1 VTRSLTL
8 LTRSALAVVAPMVL
22 GACTVVGSGAH
33 PATAPDPVRPANV
46 ERRPVEPAST
56 ADAGGAAEREEG
68 PASGVASGVVELALE
83 SLGAPYEWGGTDA
96 NGFDCSGL
104 IQFSYAR
111 YGIQLP
117 RVSTEQLR
125 TGSPVHPRPDRLR
138 PGDILGF
145 AANPGGKTS
154 HVGLYVG
161 RGEFIHS
168 SSRGVRVSTLGD
180 PYWQQRLVAARRVVD

>member
-1 VTRSLTL
+1 MARWRQM
-8 LTRSALAVVAPMVL
+8 LTRAALALMAPMVL
-22 GACTVVGSGAH
+22 GACTVVGSGVH
-33 PATAPDPVRPANV
+33 PATVPEPVRPTDV
-46 ERRPVEPAST
+46 ERRPGAGAT
-56 ADAGGAAEREEG
+56 ADADGGAAGEER
-68 PASGVASGVVELALE
+68 SGRQIAAGVVELALG
-83 SLGAPYEWGGTDA
+83 SLGTPYEWGGTDA

-111 YGIQLP
+111 HGIQLP
-117 RVSTEQLR
+117 RVSSAQLR
-125 TGSPVHPRPDRLR
+125 TGSPVRPSPDRLR